1 MGGNFSREQNE
12 ENLCKKAAVGNK
24 YKTVITYIT
33 VGISLAA
40 WAFLTVVS
48 AGTIL
53 LIDGGITLG
62 YLVITLSFSIHE
74 KLINKYLKYISACK
88 KRDFKNYLCSFYEKI
103 LTNETIDKIKSIVN
117 DFILKEDILKKVD
130 EKFEQNRNKFINDSN
145 EFRNKFNILLIGP
158 TGSGKSTLI
167 NELLNLT
174 DNKAREGIGD
184 AQTMAFKEYTSKNS
198 QFNFI
203 DSQGFDLSRP
213 ISEFSKIIQSKIKS
227 CNEHPKSFI
236 DMIYY
241 CTNNM
246 NRFQT
251 QEAEV
256 INELKK
262 LFNLDRIPLIIVF
275 TQCYFEEDY
284 INMKEFIKEKYK
296 KENFTILRVIARQ
309 KGSIL
314 PYGINELKTLTLDK
328 VNNIHESAYSSKFI
342 ANISQKL
349 FKEYTNSYF
358 SSFIKGIFSPD
369 KEKSFKN
376 LFINIFNM
384 YRFEK
389 SELPQSF
396 MDDINEEIKII
407 IKSYEDNL
415 DLLTYKIIDLHAESC
430 IIRDYKLNKDE
441 ELSDEYEIKKET
453 KKSILIDKEFQGF
466 SEDIDIIVFPCC
478 LDVLK
483 IEIIKIFNE
492 HIFAHLKPKIEELM
506 AHH

>member
-1 MGGNFSREQNE
+1 MGGNFSREKNE

-24 YKTVITYIT
+24 YKTVFTFLA

-62 YLVITLSFSIHE
+62 YLVITLSFSLHE
-74 KLINKYLKYISACK
+74 ELIKKYLNYISTYK

-103 LTNETIDKIKSIVN
+103 LTNEVIDKIKSIVN

-167 NELLNLT
+167 NELLNIT
-174 DNKAREGIGD
+174 DNKAKEGIGD

-198 QFNFI
+198 QFNYI

-256 INELKK
+256 ITELKK

-284 INMKEFIKEKYK
+284 IKMKEFIKEKYK
-296 KENFTILRVIARQ
+296 KENFSILRVIARQ
-309 KGSIL
+309 KGPIL
-314 PYGINELKTLTLDK
+314 PYGIKELKTLTLDK

-358 SSFIKGIFSPD
+358 SSFIKGFYSPY
-369 KEKSFKN
+369 KEKSFQN

-389 SELPQSF
+389 SELPQFF
-396 MDDINEEIKII
+396 MDDINQEIKII
-407 IKSYEDNL
+407 IKNYKDNL
-415 DLLTYKIIDLHAESC
+415 DLLTHKIIDLHAESC
-430 IIRDYKLNKDE
+430 IIKDWKLNKDE
-441 ELSDEYEIKKET
+441 ELSDENEIKKQT
-453 KKSILIDKEFQGF
+453 KKSILIENEFQAF
-466 SEDIDIIVFPCC
+466 SKDIDIIVFPCC

-483 IEIIKIFNE
+483 IEIIKTFNE
-492 HIFAHLKPKIEELM
+492 HIFTHLRPKIEELIF
-506 AHH
+506 HH